1 MAVPTNTAQTYG
13 STLIRE
19 DLSNVAELLA
29 PTETPFLTTI
39 GKGDAESTHPEWS
52 VVDLAAASDTNAEI
66 EGNDVAADPANEGLR
81 LSNYTQLSDKVAQ
94 VSSSREV
101 ANEVA
106 DLNRMSKQIAL
117 KVKELKR
124 DMEKQ
129 ILSNKAANAGGAG
142 TARVSASFPTF
153 LRTNVSRG
161 TSGANPTLSGTT
173 TGYPNAA
180 ATDGTQRALTE
191 TLLKTVIAL
200 AWDNGSDPK
209 LVFVGSANKQLI
221 STNFTGGATK
231 YKEVDDKKIINA
243 VDVYISDF
251 GELQIVP
258 SRLMRS
264 RDVLVVDPSKVS
276 VLYYQ
281 KMQQTPLAKTGHSDK
296 RMVFVEYALKVDN
309 ERAHGIVAD
318 TGG

>member
-1 MAVPTNTAQTYG
+1 MAVPANTAQTYA

-19 DLSNVAELLA
+19 DLSNIATLLA
-29 PTETPFLTTI
+29 PTDTPFLTMI
-39 GKGDAESTHPEWS
+39 GSGTADSTHPEWS

-101 ANEVA
+101 ADEVA

-117 KVKELKR
+117 KMKELKR
-124 DMEKQ
+124 DLEKQ
-129 ILSNKAANAGGAG
+129 ILSNKAANPGGAG

-161 TSGANPTLSGTT
+161 TGGANPTLSGTT

-191 TLLKTVIAL
+191 TLLQTVIGL
-200 AWDNGSDPK
+200 AWESGSDPK
-209 LVFVGSANKQLI
+209 YVMVGSANKRLI
-221 STNFTGGATK
+221 SSTFTGNATR
-231 YKEVDDKKIINA
+231 YKEVDDKSVVAAIDLY
-243 VDVYISDF
+243 VSDF
-251 GELQIVP
+251 GELTIVP

-264 RDVLVVDPSKVS
+264 RDVLIIDPSKVE
-276 VLYYQ
+276 VAYYQ
-281 KMQQTPLAKTGHSDK
+281 KFQQTPLAKTGHSDK
-296 RMVFVEYALKVDN
+296 RMIFCEYALRVWN
-309 ERAHGIVAD
+309 ERAHGLIAD